1 VTTPRDPQAK
11 KTDPR
16 ARTEW
21 IAGVIVLALGAPLV
35 FSYAYALADGETRR
49 KETPLRALLGN
60 ETYERLARGEK
71 TEEHY
76 FGNSLLAPDF
86 TLTDQHGKPWRLRDQ
101 RGKVVVLNFWTL
113 TCQPCVEELP
123 SLIELSQILEHDD
136 DIEVV
141 ALSTDKDWNEVR
153 TLFPPGNRLR
163 VLFDPE
169 RKIVRDKYGTR
180 LFPETWII
188 DRRGVV
194 RLRVD
199 GRRDWSNA
207 LTIDAIKSVL

>member
-1 VTTPRDPQAK
+1 MARDTLPK
-11 KTDPR
+11 KNDPR
-16 ARTEW
+16 NRSEW
-21 IAGVIVLALGAPLV
+21 IAGAIVLALGAPLV
-35 FSYAYALADGETRR
+35 FSYAHALADGETRR
-49 KETPLRALLGN
+49 KETPLRALLGHGN
-60 ETYERLARGEK
+60 YERLARGEK

-76 FGNSLLAPDF
+76 LGNSLLAPDF
-86 TLTDQHGKPWRLRDQ
+86 TLPDQHGKPWRLSDQ

-123 SLIELSQILEHDD
+123 SLLELSEILEHRD

-141 ALSTDKDWNEVR
+141 ALSTDKNWNEVR
-153 TLFPPGNRLR
+153 SLFPPGNRLR

-169 RKIVRDKYGTR
+169 RKVVRDKFGTR
-180 LFPETWII
+180 LFPETWVI

-199 GRRDWSNA
+199 GRRDWSNP

>member
-1 VTTPRDPQAK
+1 MARDTTAK
-11 KTDPR
+11 KNDPR
-16 ARTEW
+16 NRSEW
-21 IAGVIVLALGAPLV
+21 IAGAIVLALGAPLV
-35 FSYAYALADGETRR
+35 FSYAHALADGETRR
-49 KETPLRALLGN
+49 KETPLRALLGHAN
-60 ETYERLARGEK
+60 YERLARGEK

-76 FGNSLLAPDF
+76 LGNSLLAPDF
-86 TLTDQHGKPWRLRDQ
+86 TLPDQHGKPWRLRDQ

-123 SLIELSQILEHDD
+123 SLLELSEILEHRD

-141 ALSTDKDWNEVR
+141 ALSTDKNWNEVR
-153 TLFPPGNRLR
+153 SLFPPGNRLR

-169 RKIVRDKYGTR
+169 RKVVRDKFGTR
-180 LFPETWII
+180 LFPETWVI

-199 GRRDWSNA
+199 GRRDWSNP